1 MKKRARFVWQLYSTY
16 LLIILAC
23 LGGATWHSSKFL
35 NDFFI
40 DKTTESMETQAEII
54 AAQILPH
61 LNPLDGAAIDKI
73 CKNIGISTPTR
84 ITIIYP
90 DGTVM
95 GDSEKKP
102 SLMDNHASR
111 PEIKT
116 AVSGKTGRSLRH
128 SSTLNKQMIY
138 VARPV
143 YDAGRLRGVARASRP
158 LGEIDK
164 EVAAVRFDIAFG
176 GLGIALLA
184 SLLCLY
190 LSRRISR
197 PLENMTDGAEQ
208 FAQGDLDYRMVGLGT
223 RETETL
229 AKSMNIMASRLKK
242 RIRSEIAQRNEM
254 EAILSSMG
262 EGVIALDMDEN
273 VLSFN
278 RAAAR
283 MFGGLDHHSKTRGI
297 RDVIRNVDLWEFIE
311 ASKKN
316 RRPGQSERGKD
327 PASHPG
333 VHETPESPMDDRR
346 DIIAR
351 HNGERALNVQVSPML
366 NLKGEEIGSLLVAD
380 DVTQLRKLE
389 NARRDFVANVSHE
402 IKTPLTAIKGF
413 VETLQC
419 GAKNNPEELERF
431 LGIIETHAN
440 RLELIVEDL
449 LQLARM
455 ETSQD
460 KKEIQFIEESALKTV
475 KSAIDASLPN
485 ALAKDIQIETVWESD
500 FVIKQN
506 APLLEQ
512 ALVNLIDN
520 AIKYSDEKSRVAI
533 SVFKDGPDVNV
544 CVKDHGLGIVKS
556 EQTRIFERFYRVDHG
571 RSRDQGGTG
580 LGLAIAKHIVAAH
593 GGAIRV
599 ESVRGKGSVFTIS
612 LPT

>member
-1 MKKRARFVWQLYSTY
+1 MKKTTRFVWQLYSTY
-16 LLIILAC
+16 LLIILVC
-23 LGGATWHSSKFL
+23 LGAATWHASNFL

-40 DKTTESMETQAEII
+40 DKTAASMETQTEIV

-61 LNPLDGAAIDKI
+61 LSAPDMAAIDRI
-73 CKNIGISTPTR
+73 CKNIGISTHTR
-84 ITIIYP
+84 ITIIHP
-90 DGTVM
+90 DGTVI
-95 GDSEKKP
+95 GDSEKTP
-102 SLMDNHASR
+102 SLMDNHDNR
-111 PEIKT
+111 PEIKM
-116 AVSGKTGRSLRH
+116 AMLGKTGLSLRH
-128 SSTLNKQMIY
+128 SATLNKRMIY

-143 YDAGRLRGVARASRP
+143 YDSGRLLGVARASRP

-164 EVAAVRFDIAFG
+164 EVAAIRFDVALG

-184 SLLCLY
+184 CLLCLY

-197 PLENMTDGAEQ
+197 PLESMIDGAKQ

-242 RIRSEIAQRNEM
+242 RIRSEIAHRNEM

-262 EGVIALDMDEN
+262 EGVVALDMDEN

-278 RAAAR
+278 RAATL
-283 MFGGLDHHSKTRGI
+283 MFGGLNEHSKSRGI
-297 RDVIRNVDLWEFIE
+297 QEAIRNVDLWELIE
-311 ASKKN
+311 AGKKK
-316 RRPGQSERGKD
+316 RRPDQGNTRNGPVGRK
-327 PASHPG
+327 
-333 VHETPESPMDDRR
+333 TPESRMEERR
-346 DIIAR
+346 DIVVR
-351 HNGERALNVQVSPML
+351 HNGEQTLNVHVSSML

-413 VETLQC
+413 VETLQS
-419 GAKNNPEELERF
+419 GAKKNPRELERF

-440 RLELIVEDL
+440 RLESIVEDL

-455 ETSQD
+455 ETKQD
-460 KKEIQFIEESALKTV
+460 QKQIQFIENSVLKTV
-475 KSAIDASLPN
+475 KSAVEASLPN
-485 ALAKDIQIETVWESD
+485 ALAKSVQIETLCRSD
-500 FVIKQN
+500 VAIQQN

-520 AIKYSDEKSRVAI
+520 AIKYSDEKSRVI
-533 SVFKDGPDVNV
+533 LSVFRDGPEIHIR
-544 CVKDHGLGIVKS
+544 VKDHGMGIAKN
-556 EQTRIFERFYRVDHG
+556 EQNRIFERFYRVDQG

-580 LGLAIAKHIVAAH
+580 LGLAIAKHIVQAH
-593 GGAIRV
+593 GGGIRV
-599 ESVRGKGSVFTIS
+599 QSVRGQGSAFTIS
-612 LPT
+612 LPA